1 MGMNKT
7 PIRITL
13 TAEEREELQRAARG
27 LVVSHREV
35 VRARI
40 VLMLAEGASVSA
52 VASRHC
58 VQRRIVRKWAERFTR
73 KRLRGLDDA
82 PRSGRPARFSPHGG
96 DPLGEAGMRAS

>member
-13 TAEEREELQRAARG
+13 TSDERKELRRISRG

-35 VRARI
+35 VRAQI
-40 VLMLAEGASVSA
+40 ILLLAEGTSVSA
-52 VASRHC
+52 VASR
-58 VQRRIVRKWAERFTR
+58 VGVERPVVRKWADRFTR

-82 PRSGRPARFSPHGG
+82 PRSGRPARFSPHSRH
-96 DPLGEAGMRAS
+96 PPGEAGVRAP